1 MLLRMQAYVP
11 KIKSSLSQVI
21 ASSQVSLR
29 FDFQLTIMK

>member
-21 ASSQVSLR
+21 TSPQVSLR
-29 FDFQLTIMK
+29 LTFN